1 MLSGPQLS
9 PMMRCIRLC
18 AGVLFACIALLMA
31 PTCAAG
37 DYTEAEW
44 DVINAK
50 LIEAMASERNA
61 FHLALEKMDAE
72 FKMCHLEF
80 SSWFR
85 DYMDR
90 GGGVATYV
98 WGKLDAI
105 YAPQHKLMTYLLAV
119 KTSILGRSLEFE
131 DAMPAYVGFRAGGQT
146 FGQDRAYADLS
157 SDGLAAGFRDTQ
169 FEISRALRAEGVRL
183 SVEYA
188 FRKQGTL
195 RVIDFVE
202 LVGQETYRTELAR
215 FQDCQTKLLRMAL
228 HDLGATP

>member
-1 MLSGPQLS
+1 MPGSQLN
-9 PMMRCIRLC
+9 PRMCCIRLC
-18 AGVLFACIALLMA
+18 AGVLFSCIALLVA
-31 PTCAAG
+31 PACKAR

-80 SSWFR
+80 SNWFR
-85 DYMDR
+85 DYVDR

-105 YAPQHKLMTYLLAV
+105 YAPQHRLMTYLLAV

-131 DAMPAYVGFRAGGQT
+131 DAMPAYVGFRAAGQS
-146 FGQDRAYADLS
+146 FGQNRAYADLS

-169 FEISRALRAEGVRL
+169 FEISRALRAAGLRL
-183 SVEYA
+183 SVEYG

-202 LVGQETYRTELAR
+202 LVGPDTYRTELAR
-215 FQDCQTKLLRMAL
+215 FQDCQAKLLRMAL
-228 HDLGATP
+228 KDLGGTP